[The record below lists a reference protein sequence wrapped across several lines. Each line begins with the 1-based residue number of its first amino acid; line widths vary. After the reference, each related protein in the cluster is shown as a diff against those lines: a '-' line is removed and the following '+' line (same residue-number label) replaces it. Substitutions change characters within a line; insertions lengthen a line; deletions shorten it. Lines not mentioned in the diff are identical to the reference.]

1 MGWAVLLIKKM
12 KTIIGFTM
20 LESLLKKTVLPLAA
34 LGVMVFPAAVKAQA
48 EAEAEAETPVVY
60 AEYEVPK
67 GPVTLYGQELDPYI
81 AYYES
86 EAYTGYRW
94 DKVRQFVPEI
104 FPDAKENTQSAEQ
117 VCDMMDIVS
126 LMYGMLEEENLKR
139 LADVL
144 KPKFPDVADDAVM
157 MEKALSYINTR
168 DTSALDALLK
178 LLPDYQFQILM
189 TRKLVMKNMAIDM
202 LHDAAIKNCPDYADR
217 KGYLPR
223 SGS

>member
-1 MGWAVLLIKKM
+1 
-12 KTIIGFTM
+12 M
-20 LESLLKKTVLPLAA
+20 LKSLLKKTVLPLAA
-34 LGVMVFPAAVKAQA
+34 LGVMVFPAAVQAQEQA
-48 EAEAEAETPVVY
+48 QEQEQEQAPVVY

-67 GPVTLYGQELDPYI
+67 GPLTLYGQELDPYI

-104 FPDAKENTQSAEQ
+104 FPDAKENTLSAEQ
-117 VCDMMDIVS
+117 VCDMMASVS
-126 LMYGMLEEENLKR
+126 VMYGGLEEENLKR

-144 KPKFPDVADDAVM
+144 KPKFPDVTDDTVM
-157 MEKALSYINTR
+157 VEKALSYINTR
-168 DTSALDALLK
+168 DTGALDALLK